1 MEYSFYI
8 LLVRMPHKTI
18 IMYFSYIQ
26 VLFLYIGRILVGVA
40 SAINPFIYATTI
52 PKFKETMKN
61 FSKSFVSGS
70 KTVDSGS
77 KMKGSE
83 NFEIKYNKAAFTVSL
98 LLYMGHID
106 KKNPKM

>member
-1 MEYSFYI
+1 
-8 LLVRMPHKTI
+8 
-18 IMYFSYIQ
+18 
-26 VLFLYIGRILVGVA
+26 LFLYIGRILVGVA

-77 KMKGSE
+77 KIKESE
-83 NFEIKYNKAAFTVSL
+83 NFEIK
-98 LLYMGHID
+98 
-106 KKNPKM
+106 